1 MFLFKS
7 LDIGKTT
14 VTMRKHYPIVRK
26 YPKKKICRDCHA
38 LMKVPHIFLSMST
51 CNTRCLALGTKK
63 MAKLNAIVRS
73 LPSVE
78 TLGCTT
84 VICSDKTGT
93 LTTNMMSVSKVTCH
107 NVFLCL
113 HILGKHIMYRTVV
126 LLCRYALSHLCI
138 KAHYLFSMRL
148 LERLMLLRE

>member
-1 MFLFKS
+1 
-7 LDIGKTT
+7 
-14 VTMRKHYPIVRK
+14 
-26 YPKKKICRDCHA
+26 
-38 LMKVPHIFLSMST
+38 
-51 CNTRCLALGTKK
+51 

-113 HILGKHIMYRTVV
+113 HILGKHIITE
-126 LLCRYALSHLCI
+126 LLSYYADMRYLISA
-138 KAHYLFSMRL
+138 
-148 LERLMLLRE
+148 